1 MTTNEIFP
9 DAPTNSAPPETP
21 KQIEIRELSG
31 WDLKEILRKAADHVE
46 RNQFNFYADVEENVK
61 YSLGYLIKTVE
72 IAHKNHS
79 KAMDLHYQ
87 KLDDAYNS
95 YAAKRKELA
104 QKLNDLPKITFP
116 DIPYVNVEGLQRLFD
131 MADKLSTLSDN
142 QWGRLLDLAGALK
155 EK

>member
-9 DAPTNSAPPETP
+9 DSPVITNPPETP

-31 WDLKEILRKAADHVE
+31 WDLKEILRKAADYVE
-46 RNQFNFYADVEENVK
+46 RNQFNFYADVEESVK

-72 IAHKNHS
+72 TAHENHS

-87 KLDDAYNS
+87 KLDDTYNS

-104 QKLNDLPKITFP
+104 EKLENLPKITFP
-116 DIPYVNVEGLQRLFD
+116 EIPYVNTEGLQRLFD
-131 MADKLSTLSDN
+131 MAEKLSTLTDN
-142 QWGRLLDLAGALK
+142 QWGRLLELAGALK